1 MSSRFDGLE
10 VQQHQARF
18 SGTIE
23 LGDSLDIDAEVTAVI
38 ALRVVG
44 GAVNVNSKGDLVRTN
59 KLKVDRFS
67 ILQPGQLLDEAVK
80 VLGAPPG
87 DDPLPFDDPVELNEP
102 VIPMGQELLGG
113 EESVVLP
120 AIQVEPEDRVVR
132 SPQPDPEPEEDEEPQ
147 QLGAGNRIPVG
158 GARANDPKLRAFL
171 DGP

>member
-23 LGDSLDIDAEVTAVI
+23 LDDSLDIDAEVTAVI

-87 DDPLPFDDPVELNEP
+87 DDPLPFDDPVELDDLVITPPGEP
-102 VIPMGQELLGG
+102 VEVQ
-113 EESVVLP
+113 P
-120 AIQVEPEDRVVR
+120 AKAEVIDED
-132 SPQPDPEPEEDEEPQ
+132 DEEDEEPQ